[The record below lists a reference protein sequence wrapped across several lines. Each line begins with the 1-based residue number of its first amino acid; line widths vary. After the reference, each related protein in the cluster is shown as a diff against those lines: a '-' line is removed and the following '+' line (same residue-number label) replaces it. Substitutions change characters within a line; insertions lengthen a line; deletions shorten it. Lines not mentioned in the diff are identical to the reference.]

1 MLHREV
7 NGMEQNINGH
17 TLELKI
23 GDITEEEADAIVN
36 AANGS
41 LMGGGGV
48 DGAIHRA
55 AGNRL
60 SEECKQIRDE
70 ELGGEH
76 LGTGEAVITEGYLLP
91 ASYVIHTVG
100 PVWGGDESEKD
111 ELLTNCYRHALE
123 IASDKRLGKI
133 CFPSISTGIYR
144 FPVER
149 AASIAIGTIRR
160 FLESHAY
167 PSHVTMVLFSDSDY
181 KAYAKAMKHFK

>member
-1 MLHREV
+1 
-7 NGMEQNINGH
+7 MERIINGLK
-17 TLELKI
+17 LELKI
-23 GDITEEEADAIVN
+23 GDITEEEADVIVN

-48 DGAIHRA
+48 DGAIHRT

-60 SEECKQIRDE
+60 AEECKQIRDE

-100 PVWGGDESEKD
+100 PVWGGDEAEKD
-111 ELLTNCYRHALE
+111 ELLANCYQHALE
-123 IASDKRLGKI
+123 IAANKHLDKI
-133 CFPSISTGIYR
+133 CFPSISTGIYH

-149 AASIAIGTIRR
+149 AASRAIQTITQ
-160 FLESHAY
+160 FLDTHAH
-167 PSHVTMVLFSDSDY
+167 PTEVTMVLFSESDY
-181 KAYAKAMKHFK
+181 KAYANALKECLD